1 MERLVGAGRGF
12 DHLLR
17 RRPRA
22 DRSLISLCFPCPVC
36 YQGAMSTYPLI
47 IQGGMGIA
55 VSNWN
60 LARAV
65 SAAGQLGVVS
75 GTALAVVLSRR
86 LQLGDPGGHM
96 RRALAQFPV
105 PAVARRVLDDHYVPG
120 GKPGAAPFR
129 RLSLPGVQPARALV
143 ELTVA
148 ANFAEVFLA
157 REGQRGPV
165 GVNFLEKVQFPA
177 LPSIY
182 GAMLAGVDYVLMG
195 AGIPMGIPG
204 VLDRFAADEPAEL
217 RLDVGGSAPGRPF
230 LARFDPRAFGG
241 GAAPRLKRPRFL
253 GIVSSGTLATTL
265 ARKASGRVDGF
276 VIEGAV
282 AGGHNAPPR
291 GPLQLDGAGEP
302 VYGERDRPDLATFR
316 GLGLPFWLAG
326 AFGRP
331 GGVADALALGAAGVQ
346 AGTAFAACEES
357 GLTGELKERIIALSR
372 AGLARVFTDP
382 KASPTGFPF
391 KVMQVEGTLS
401 EAGTY
406 EERPRTC
413 NLGYL
418 RRAFQ
423 LADGTLRYRCPA
435 EPVDEYVRKGGQGE
449 ETVGRKCFCNGL
461 LSAVGLARGDGARPD
476 EPALL
481 TAGGAVG
488 DVARFLK
495 PGRRT
500 YSAADVIERLL
511 RPRE

>member
-1 MERLVGAGRGF
+1 
-12 DHLLR
+12 
-17 RRPRA
+17 
-22 DRSLISLCFPCPVC
+22 
-36 YQGAMSTYPLI
+36 MSTYPLI
-47 IQGGMGIA
+47 IQGGMGVA

-65 SAAGQLGVVS
+65 SAAGQMGVVS
-75 GTALAVVLSRR
+75 GTVLAVVLSRR

-105 PAVARRVLDDHYVPG
+105 PEVARRVLADHFVPG
-120 GKPGAAPFR
+120 GKPTPAPFR
-129 RLSLPGVQPARALV
+129 RLPLPGVRPTPSLV

-157 REGQRGPV
+157 REGQHGPV
-165 GVNFLEKVQFPA
+165 GVNFLEKVQFPTLA
-177 LPSIY
+177 SIY

-195 AGIPMGIPG
+195 AGIPLGIPG
-204 VLDRFAADEPAEL
+204 VLDRFAVDEPAEL
-217 RLDVGGSAPGRPF
+217 RLDVVGSEPGRPF
-230 LARFDPRAFGG
+230 LTRFDPRAFRGG
-241 GAAPRLKRPRFL
+241 PTLRLKRPRFL
-253 GIVSSGTLATTL
+253 GIVSSSTLATTL

-291 GPLQLDGAGEP
+291 GPLQVDAAGEP
-302 VYGERDRPDLATFR
+302 VYGERDRPDLGAIG

-331 GGVADALALGAAGVQ
+331 GGVSDALALGAAGVQ
-346 AGTAFAACEES
+346 AGTAFVACEES
-357 GLTGELKERIIALSR
+357 GLTTELKERIIALSR

-401 EAGTY
+401 DAGAY
-406 EERPRTC
+406 DERERTC

-418 RRAFQ
+418 RRAFR

-435 EPVDEYVRKGGQGE
+435 EPVEAFVRKGGQVE

-461 LSAVGLARGDGARPD
+461 LSAVGLARGDGVHPD

-481 TAGGAVG
+481 TAGNAVA

>member
-1 MERLVGAGRGF
+1 
-12 DHLLR
+12 
-17 RRPRA
+17 
-22 DRSLISLCFPCPVC
+22 
-36 YQGAMSTYPLI
+36 
-47 IQGGMGIA
+47 MGVA

-65 SAAGQLGVVS
+65 STAGQLGVVS
-75 GTALAVVLSRR
+75 GTVLAVVLSRR
-86 LQLGDPGGHM
+86 LQMGDPGGHM

-105 PAVARRVLDDHYVPG
+105 PEVARRVLADHFVPG
-120 GKPGAAPFR
+120 GKPPLAPFR
-129 RLSLPGVQPARALV
+129 RLPLPGVRPTPSLV

-157 REGQRGPV
+157 REGQHGTV
-165 GVNFLEKVQFPA
+165 GVNFLEKVQFPTLA
-177 LPSIY
+177 SIY

-195 AGIPMGIPG
+195 AGIPLGIPG
-204 VLDRFAADEPAEL
+204 VLDRFATDEPAEL
-217 RLDVGGSAPGRPF
+217 RLDVAGSEPGRPF
-230 LARFDPRAFGG
+230 LSRFDPRSFRGG
-241 GAAPRLKRPRFL
+241 PTLRLKRPRFL
-253 GIVSSGTLATTL
+253 GIVSSSTLATTL

-291 GPLQLDGAGEP
+291 GPLQVDAAGEP
-302 VYGERDRPDLATFR
+302 VYGERDRPDLGAIG

-331 GGVADALALGAAGVQ
+331 GGVSDALALGAAGVQ
-346 AGTAFAACEES
+346 AGTAFVACEES
-357 GLTGELKERIIALSR
+357 GLTAELKERIIALSR

-401 EAGTY
+401 EASTY
-406 EERPRTC
+406 AERERTC

-418 RRAFQ
+418 RRAFR
-423 LADGTLRYRCPA
+423 LADGSLRYRCPA
-435 EPVDEYVRKGGQGE
+435 EPVADFVRKGGQGE
-449 ETVGRKCFCNGL
+449 ETAGRKCFCNGL
-461 LSAVGLARGDGARPD
+461 LSAVGLAHGDGARPD

-481 TAGGAVG
+481 TAGSAVS

-511 RPRE
+511 RPRD